1 MKFLNTKLHSLG
13 NSECNMVTLNIAS
26 AILRAKFHRG
36 FDIPSAKFHRDFD
49 ILSAKI
55 HRGFDILSAKF
66 HRGLTYRVQNSIG
79 VLKY

>member
-1 MKFLNTKLHSLG
+1 MKFLNTKFHSLG

-26 AILRAKFHRG
+26 AILCAKFHRS
-36 FDIPSAKFHRDFD
+36 FDIPSAKFNRGFY
-49 ILSAKI
+49 ILSAKM
-55 HRGFDILSAKF
+55 HRGFGILNAKF